1 MSSTYRDLSEP
12 EWTPKLATVLERAAA
27 AIARLDARIS
37 VSPVATP
44 WQQRAVWTGYTTA
57 LQAQGAEVDE
67 IDIFGRECAV
77 TLPGRSKMP
86 SHLDDDHAL
95 RNWHAQLASRKARH
109 WRDELP
115 ISTEVAADWAERPAL
130 LRALEIVARHA
141 RADSTITPWL
151 TVPWLLKSMKI
162 THAALP
168 CLTIGDK
175 ALRRAPRDAQTII
188 VRNLRAFADR
198 AEEGLVRLQALEDNR
213 LRAADAIRDAHR
225 PGKLATLLSLMQFVP
240 VASPRLVAE
249 TLDLTISGA
258 GKLLARAADLDL
270 VVEVSGRQAWRTYVA
285 RDLALSFGFVQRSV
299 GRPLAPPKYSA
310 NLEPVLQVFD
320 REMAELDAKLA
331 SLGRAGPVHF
341 PGA

>member
-1 MSSTYRDLSEP
+1 MSSAYRDLSEP

-57 LQAQGAEVDE
+57 LQAQGAEIDE

-77 TLPGRSKMP
+77 TLPGRPRMP
-86 SHLDDDHAL
+86 SHLDDHHAL
-95 RNWHAQLASRKARH
+95 RNWQTRLASRKPHH

-151 TVPWLLKSMKI
+151 TVPWLLKSMNI
-162 THAALP
+162 THATLP

-175 ALRRAPRDAQTII
+175 AFPDR
-188 VRNLRAFADR
+188 DR
-198 AEEGLVRLQALEDNR
+198 AMER
-213 LRAADAIRDAHR
+213 I
-225 PGKLATLLSLMQFVP
+225 
-240 VASPRLVAE
+240 
-249 TLDLTISGA
+249 
-258 GKLLARAADLDL
+258 
-270 VVEVSGRQAWRTYVA
+270 
-285 RDLALSFGFVQRSV
+285 RDLAMLSDILPTGFLAWGMAASQSRLPSSSHSGIGQPCSFPARSPTV
-299 GRPLAPPKYSA
+299 RERPVYPKPDTHGCA
-310 NLEPVLQVFD
+310 LKRRFCPKA
-320 REMAELDAKLA
+320 R
-331 SLGRAGPVHF
+331 
-341 PGA
+341 